1 MPQVRSRFLGV
12 VFLGSSVFCV
22 HLVAGYMTCER
33 WLSEVITV
41 YCNFFLSRP
50 SVLKYS
56 VCLSRRCLVC
66 VEVQE
71 K

>member
-22 HLVAGYMTCER
+22 HLVAGYMMCER

-41 YCNFFLSRP
+41 YCNFFYPALVYLNILYVYP
-50 SVLKYS
+50 EDV
-56 VCLSRRCLVC
+56 VC